1 MKQLGIKAQWVKKS
15 TVTTESRNFSNEL
28 KNILNRRFN
37 PDHPNAVWCSD
48 ITYIYNSRKIIAWT
62 LTRTMEAE
70 EVLKCIEKAKTRLNT
85 DSLAIEPLILHT
97 DRGNQYTSKFYEKL
111 TIQMKRSYSQKGVP
125 QDNACIESFHSLLK
139 REWLNRYK
147 IDNYQ
152 QSYQLCYEYI
162 ENFYNKV
169 RIHSHCEYESPNDYE
184 LLWQIKKNQ
193 EKSRR
198 G

>member
-15 TVTTESRNFSNEL
+15 TVTTEGHNFSNEL

-48 ITYIYNSRKIIAWT
+48 ITYIYRQDDSFVYLTSVMDLYSRKIIAWT

-125 QDNACIESFHSLLK
+125 QDKACIESFHSLLK

-152 QSYQLCYEYI
+152 QAYQLCYEYI
-162 ENFYNKV
+162 ENFYAGKT
-169 RIHSHCEYESPNDYE
+169 Y
-184 LLWQIKKNQ
+184 
-193 EKSRR
+193 
-198 G
+198 